1 MEKYGRLTLPTDL
14 DVIDQTIELKINLGL
29 MQFEIVMGPT
39 CLKN

>member
-14 DVIDQTIELKINLGL
+14 DVIDQTIELK